1 MFSKTALVAA
11 LLQALPAFG
20 VVHEQL
26 TALPV
31 GWTATAAADTSSTV
45 SFTIALT
52 QQNIDQLESKLL
64 SVSTPGSATYGQHM
78 DVDDLEAFF
87 APTAGASDAV
97 ESWLKRYVFDLKIS
111 DE

>member
-1 MFSKTALVAA
+1 MFSKTAFVAA
-11 LLQALPAFG
+11 LLSQALPAIA

-26 TALPV
+26 AALPL
-31 GWTATAAADTSSTV
+31 GWAVSSAADTSAPV

-64 SVSTPGSATYGQHM
+64 SVSTPGSTSYGQHM
-78 DVDDLEAFF
+78 DVDDLNAFF

-97 ESWLKRYVFDLKIS
+97 ESWLKR
-111 DE
+111 